1 MNPNTP
7 MSLATASY
15 GSRDEAVEDF
25 GSVWSA
31 RYGGEFH
38 HTSIA
43 VVTGCP
49 VGELRVERYNS
60 TAKHLVWGGALLG
73 GALFL
78 LAPPAG
84 IRMLAAVGPS
94 GAGAIVSHLRDN
106 TDPADLEGVADRLDE
121 GTSGLVVVA
130 VNRRGEDMTRLL
142 THAQRSSSVDL
153 PWGDLAEELGRDF
166 TRPVLVA
173 S

>member
-15 GSRDEAVEDF
+15 GSRDGAVEDF
-25 GSVWSA
+25 SSVWSA
-31 RYGGEFH
+31 RYDGEFH

-43 VVTGCP
+43 VLSLCP
-49 VGELRVERYNS
+49 VRELRVERYNS
-60 TAKHLVWGGALLG
+60 TARHLVWGGALLG

-78 LAPPAG
+78 LSSPPG
-84 IRMLAAVGPS
+84 IRMLAAVGPT

-106 TDPADLEGVADRLDE
+106 PDPADLEGVADRLDE
-121 GTSGLVVVA
+121 GTSGLVVA
-130 VNRRGEDMTRLL
+130 VNRGGEDMTRLL
-142 THAQRSSSVDL
+142 THAERSSSVDL
-153 PWGDLAEELGRDF
+153 PWGDLEEELGRDF

>member
-15 GSRDEAVEDF
+15 GSRDGAVEDF
-25 GSVWSA
+25 SSVWSA
-31 RYGGEFH
+31 RYDGEFH

-43 VVTGCP
+43 VLSRCP
-49 VGELRVERYNS
+49 GRELRVERYNS

-84 IRMLAAVGPS
+84 IRMLAAVGPT

-106 TDPADLEGVADRLDE
+106 TDPADLEGVADRLE
-121 GTSGLVVVA
+121 ESTWGLVVVA
-130 VNRRGEDMTRLL
+130 VNRGGEDVTGLL
-142 THAQRSSSVDL
+142 THAERSASVDL
-153 PWGDLAEELGRDF
+153 PWGDLEEELGRDV